1 LTERFWVC
9 DRCSS
14 LNDLRHRRC
23 YRCRAERSKASTRDI
38 GEGADPPRDPSMF
51 TALIAGL
58 IMAVIAIYAW
68 SVLETG
74 MTLFR
79 ARFAGIIGVL
89 IALAVIIGGRGRV
102 SLGIVILS
110 FLLTVAT
117 VVIGEYLVA
126 SAELALRSP
135 EPLNGRIPI
144 ADPKDVWDWVLERN
158 GDDPIRPLLWGVAVL
173 ESLAV
178 PWAALAGQPM
188 RPQGAFRRQR
198 RLGDDDDDR

>member
-1 LTERFWVC
+1 VTERFWVC

-14 LNDLRHRRC
+14 LNDLRHQRC
-23 YRCRAERSKASTRDI
+23 YRCRADRRTSSTRDI

-58 IMAVIAIYAW
+58 IMVVIAIYAW
-68 SVLETG
+68 TILETG

-89 IALAVIIGGRGRV
+89 IALAVIVGGRGRV
-102 SLGIVILS
+102 SLGILILS
-110 FLLTVAT
+110 FVLTVAT
-117 VVIGEYLVA
+117 VFVGEYLVA

-135 EPLNGRIPI
+135 EPLDGRVPI
-144 ADPKDVWDWVLERN
+144 ADPRDVWPYVLERN
-158 GDDPIRPLLWGVAVL
+158 ADDPIRPLLWGIAVL

-178 PWAALAGQPM
+178 PWAALAGQAV
-188 RPQGAFRRQR
+188 RSQGAFRRQR

>member
-1 LTERFWVC
+1 
-9 DRCSS
+9 
-14 LNDLRHRRC
+14 
-23 YRCRAERSKASTRDI
+23 
-38 GEGADPPRDPSMF
+38 MF

-58 IMAVIAIYAW
+58 IMVVIAIYAW
-68 SVLETG
+68 TILETG

-89 IALAVIIGGRGRV
+89 IAIAVIAGGRGRV

-110 FLLTVAT
+110 FVLTVAT
-117 VVIGEYLVA
+117 VVVGEYLVA

-135 EPLNGRIPI
+135 EPLDGRIPI
-144 ADPKDVWDWVLERN
+144 ADPRDVWPWIIERN

-178 PWAALAGQPM
+178 PWAALAGQAV
-188 RPQGAFRRQR
+188 RTEGVFRRR
-198 RLGDDDDDR
+198 RHLGDDDDPR

>member
-1 LTERFWVC
+1 MTERFWIC

-14 LNDLRHRRC
+14 LNDLRHKRC
-23 YRCRAERSKASTRDI
+23 YRCRADRATSSTRDI

-51 TALIAGL
+51 TAVIAGL

-68 SVLETG
+68 SILETG

-89 IALAVIIGGRGRV
+89 IALAVIFGGRGRV
-102 SLGIVILS
+102 SLGIVIVS

-117 VVIGEYLVA
+117 VFIGEYLVA

-135 EPLNGRIPI
+135 EPLGGRIPV
-144 ADPKDVWDWVLERN
+144 ADPNDVWAWVLERN
-158 GDDPIRPLLWGVAVL
+158 GDDPIRPLLWGIAVL
-173 ESLAV
+173 ESVAV
-178 PWAALAGQPM
+178 PWAALAGQAVQS
-188 RPQGAFRRQR
+188 RGAFRRQR
-198 RLGDDDDDR
+198 RLGDDDDHR